1 MAKQITLQTVKDRI
15 YQASAEG
22 VEKRLEDIAYYATHG
37 ALTGGG
43 RGDGV
48 DTGAYVTSFSIVRA
62 GQGGGRSRTSNNKPT
77 GQDPAQK
84 KQEGYQQLL
93 GDIQGLNLKQMLE
106 DERTKVILR
115 NRSPHAKDVED
126 GWGKDVEDGWGVAS
140 PGYAVFAKVKRK
152 FG

>member
-1 MAKQITLQTVKDRI
+1 MAKQITLQAVKDRI

-22 VEKRLEDIAYYATHG
+22 VEQRLEDIAYYATHG

-48 DTGAYVTSFSIVRA
+48 DTGAYVTSFSIVKA

-77 GQDPAQK
+77 DQDPAQK

-106 DERTKVILR
+106 DERTKVTLR
-115 NRSPHAKDVED
+115 NRAPHANSVEN
-126 GWGKDVEDGWGVAS
+126 GENWS
-140 PGYAVFAKVKRK
+140 TPGYAVFAKVKRK

>member
-1 MAKQITLQTVKDRI
+1 MSKQITLQAVKDRI
-15 YQASAEG
+15 YQTSAEA
-22 VEKRLEDIAYYATHG
+22 VEERLEEISYYATHT

-43 RGDGV
+43 KGEGV

-77 GQDPAQK
+77 NQDPSQK

-106 DERTKVILR
+106 DDRTKITLR
-115 NRSPHAKDVED
+115 NRAPHAQEVEN
-126 GWGKDVEDGWGVAS
+126 GTNWS
-140 PGYAVFAKVKRK
+140 TPGYAVFAKVRRRFK
-152 FG
+152 